1 MQSLD
6 EQQRACV
13 ALVLEGHNVFI
24 SGLPGC
30 GKTFTTKAAIA
41 ELERK
46 YPVGVMVVA
55 PTGLAG
61 LALGGSTVNARPGPG
76 IPKGDNTAFR
86 KYMSSKYNAQ
96 TWKKVRVLIIDEV
109 SMVSAEFIDW
119 YYDIIHE
126 MNRGIQLVLVG
137 DFSQLPPVPE
147 KYAPSLDDDGL
158 LEQSLRISSS
168 STTGGRWVVPYGIRE
183 CEARYMFQ
191 SACWRSLD
199 LKIVHLKGK
208 HRTQDETLL
217 SALADIRLGMG
228 DTPAVR
234 RLVAATERELEP
246 VDGVRPTVLYATRNE
261 VSKENKKRL
270 EELDVKTMHVY
281 KAVDSVEVAPNAAS
295 WTRGD
300 LERDSFFTK
309 DCQAAE
315 ELELRIGCQ
324 VILLKNEVIEDGA
337 CTASRLVNGSRG
349 VVVGFAKSEGAPAS
363 EKTEWPVVQF
373 VNGRQQVCRWME
385 FTKQLYR
392 KGNCTRMQ
400 VPLML
405 AWAVT
410 VHKSQ
415 GMSID
420 FLKVDL
426 AGTFADGQCF
436 VACSRATNLAGLQ
449 ICNFRPSCVK
459 TSPLIVQFNAALDAG
474 ELPGFV
480 ARTATWWR
488 PIVQHSVTAWADLY
502 MRNPSFATWE
512 KQWPQGHAGK
522 LVEEVGTADESP
534 DGAVR
539 DLIAR
544 SITDPD
550 GATFALAKAS
560 QQVRDGFRAAANECV
575 RASLEV
581 CDRAVK
587 RKAEHGAAGEARE
600 FKYPSQVSFAPP
612 C

>member
-6 EQQRACV
+6 AEQRACV
-13 ALVLEGHNVFI
+13 SLVLEGHNVFI
-24 SGLPGC
+24 CGQPGS

-46 YPVGVMVVA
+46 YPGGVMVVA

-61 LALGGSTVNARPGPG
+61 LALGGATVNARPGPG

-86 KYMSSKYNAQ
+86 KYMSSKYSAP

-119 YYDIIHE
+119 YYSVIHE
-126 MNRGIQLVLVG
+126 MNRDIQMVLVG

-147 KYAPSLDDDGL
+147 KYAPSLDDDAL
-158 LEQSLRISSS
+158 LEQSLRISSC
-168 STTGGRWVVPYGIRE
+168 STTGGRWVVPYGLRE
-183 CEARYMFQ
+183 CEAKYMFQ
-191 SACWRSLD
+191 SACWRSLN

-217 SALADIRLGMG
+217 SALADMRLGLG
-228 DTPAVR
+228 DTLPVR
-234 RLVAATERELEP
+234 RLIAATERELEP
-246 VDGVRPTVLYATRNE
+246 MDDVRPTVLYATRNE

-270 EELDVKTMHVY
+270 EELDVKTMRVY
-281 KAVDSVEVAPNAAS
+281 KAVDSVEVAPNAAN
-295 WTRGD
+295 WARDD
-300 LERDSFFTK
+300 LTKDNFFVK

-315 ELELRIGCQ
+315 ELELRVGCQ
-324 VILLKNEVIEDGA
+324 VLLLKNEPIEDCPSA
-337 CTASRLVNGSRG
+337 TERLVNGSRG
-349 VVVGFAKSEGAPAS
+349 VVVGFARSEGAPAS

-373 VNGRQQVCRWME
+373 VNGRQQVCRWMA

-392 KGNCTRMQ
+392 KGVCTRMQ

-436 VACSRATNLAGLQ
+436 VACSRATKLDGLQ
-449 ICNFRPSCVK
+449 ICNFKPSCVK

-474 ELPGFV
+474 ELPAFV
-480 ARTATWWR
+480 GRTATWWR
-488 PIVQHSVTAWADLY
+488 PIVQHSVAAWSDLY
-502 MRNPSFATWE
+502 MRNPSFALWE
-512 KQWPQGHAGK
+512 RQWPQSAPAQG
-522 LVEEVGTADESP
+522 
-534 DGAVR
+534 
-539 DLIAR
+539 I
-544 SITDPD
+544 
-550 GATFALAKAS
+550 
-560 QQVRDGFRAAANECV
+560 
-575 RASLEV
+575 
-581 CDRAVK
+581 K
-587 RKAEHGAAGEARE
+587 RKALEEGAAGEGEADEEGAAGGGDDVHAPCRVQVVPADMNRKV
-600 FKYPSQVSFAPP
+600 FHYPSQVSFAPP